1 MTTGITSGKRKGL
14 EAVADSRGVIAA
26 LAIDQRGAMPRLF
39 AKAMGVE
46 SASVPAEMLVTFKE
60 AVSRILTSHA
70 SAILLG
76 PEYGLAEARQR
87 AKSAALLLAYEQT
100 GYDKQVRGRMPRLL
114 EGWTV
119 KRLAEAGADSV
130 KLLLYYATLSSA
142 EINDVKHE
150 FVKRVGAEC
159 AEADVP
165 FFLELVSYGEGR
177 DDGSAE
183 FAAVKPEVVAR
194 SIAEFSKPG
203 YRVDVVKVGVPL
215 NMAFVE
221 GSPAAGKEIL
231 YSREEVMDYY
241 RRATEEARV
250 PLIYLSQE
258 VSNLRGNWPPKPGL
272 IFPEC
277 FADGPRGKTALQF
290 LSNTALRH
298 WKIGCIAR
306 VCGT

>member
-26 LAIDQRGAMPRLF
+26 LAIDQRRAMPRLF

-60 AVSRILTSHA
+60 AASRVLTPHA
-70 SAILLG
+70 SAILLH
-76 PEYGLAEARQR
+76 PEYGLAAARQR

-100 GYDKQVRGRMPRLL
+100 GYDKQVRGRVPRLL

-119 KRLAEAGADSV
+119 ERLVEAGADSV
-130 KLLLYYATLSSA
+130 KLLLYYSTLSSA
-142 EINDVKHE
+142 EINVVKHE

-165 FFLELVSYGEGR
+165 FFLELLSYGEGR

-183 FAAVKPEVVAR
+183 FAAVKPEMVAR
-194 SIAEFSKPG
+194 SMAEFSTPG
-203 YRVDVVKVGVPL
+203 YPVNVLKVGVPV

-250 PLIYLSQE
+250 PFIYLSQG
-258 VSNLRGNWPPKPGL
+258 VSNETFQYALELAAEAGVS
-272 IFPEC
+272 FPEC
-277 FADGPRGKTALQF
+277 FADGPRGKTALQC
-290 LSNTALRH
+290 LSTTA
-298 WKIGCIAR
+298 
-306 VCGT
+306 